1 MEGFTRAL
9 AMELAPIRVNIVSPG
24 MVKTALWSGMPD
36 MDRQAMYTNVGNALL
51 VKRVGEAA
59 DVARTFIYLME
70 QDFGTGQTLIVD
82 GGTSLI

>member
-1 MEGFTRAL
+1 
-9 AMELAPIRVNIVSPG
+9 
-24 MVKTALWSGMPD
+24 
-36 MDRQAMYTNVGNALL
+36 MYTNVGNALL

-59 DVARTFIYLME
+59 DVAKTFIYLME